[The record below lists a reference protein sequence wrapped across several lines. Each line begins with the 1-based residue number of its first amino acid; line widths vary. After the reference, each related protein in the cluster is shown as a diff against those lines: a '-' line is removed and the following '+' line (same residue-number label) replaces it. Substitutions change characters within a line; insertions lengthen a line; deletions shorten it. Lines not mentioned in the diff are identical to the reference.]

1 MRKIRVLVVSGF
13 SAFFK
18 QGGGEAEAAS
28 LRRSLECYGFD
39 ADLYGP
45 DVTELEA
52 YDLVVFFSCHPSGM
66 ELLEI
71 CVDLSIKFVFWPNFW
86 IDGQRL
92 PSSEERDLVNRYCR
106 LSDRVVIKSEAE
118 LALFQKHFDLDSN
131 KILRI
136 NWFIDSD
143 FLCSADTDRFKKI
156 YGLDSY
162 ILSVGLIEPTKNQL
176 ALIEAAH
183 LSGKQ
188 LVLIGGFRKKDY
200 FERCRKASHG
210 DVVFIPHLLFNSPI
224 LKAAYAGCESY
235 AEVSFD
241 PPGRSSLEAAC
252 FGKPLI
258 VSHSDWAKEVFAD
271 KATLVNPQS
280 VEDIRHALDAVDAF
294 CDRDLA
300 WESRFCNRHLPSYAL
315 KEFYRYADSLK
326 EFW

>member
-1 MRKIRVLVVSGF
+1 M
-13 SAFFK
+13 
-18 QGGGEAEAAS
+18 EAAS
-28 LRRSLECYGFD
+28 LRRSLEFYGFD

-66 ELLEI
+66 ELLENCI
-71 CVDLSIKFVFWPNFW
+71 DLSIKFVFWPNFW
-86 IDGQRL
+86 IESQRV
-92 PSSEERDLVNRYCR
+92 PSSEEREFVNKYCR

-118 LALFQKHFDLDSN
+118 LAAFRKHFELDSN
-131 KILRI
+131 KVLRVD
-136 NWFIDSD
+136 WFIDFD
-143 FLCSADTDRFKKI
+143 FLGSADTDRFKNI

-162 ILSVGLIEPTKNQL
+162 ILSVGLIESTKNQL
-176 ALIEAAH
+176 ALVEAAH

-200 FERCRKASHG
+200 FEACRKASHG
-210 DVVFIPHLLFNSPI
+210 NVVFIPHLLFNSPI

-235 AEVSFD
+235 VEVSFD

-252 FGKPLI
+252 FGRPLI
-258 VSHSDWAKEVFAD
+258 LSHSEWAKEIFGD

-280 VEDIRHALDAVDAF
+280 VEDIQHALSAVSNF
-294 CDRDLA
+294 YERDLA
-300 WESRFCNRHLPSYAL
+300 WESQFCNRHLPGHAL